1 MSLCFE
7 FLRLSLASIQRKNKK
22 EPIVFVKEEES
33 QQVKVKKKEKEKDG
47 VNK

>member
-7 FLRLSLASIQRKNKK
+7 FLRLSLASIQRKKRERTHCFRQRRRIPTSK
-22 EPIVFVKEEES
+22 S
-33 QQVKVKKKEKEKDG
+33 KEKGKDG